1 MGQAVM
7 FEDQLLIR
15 HLNRGSKQ
23 ALRQIYERYRAD
35 LFTIAVS
42 LLGDRD
48 LAEDCLQDVF
58 VRLAEAAGQLQVR
71 SHLKGYLTMAIL
83 NKARDRMR
91 RKKRQVDVRI
101 EDMSLSDPMPK
112 PDEQLV
118 DTEQQQRLLVAIEQL
133 PLEQREVFVLHVQ
146 GQMTFRQ
153 IAQQQA
159 VSVRTAHS
167 RYRYAI
173 EKLRAILK
181 QEDQNETR
189 RDRAVS

>member
-83 NKARDRMR
+83 NKARDRLS

-133 PLEQREVFVLHVQ
+133 PLEQREVFVLHAQ
-146 GQMTFRQ
+146 GQLTFRK
-153 IAQQQA
+153 IAQHQA

-173 EKLRAILK
+173 EKLRSLLS
-181 QEDQNETR
+181 EE
-189 RDRAVS
+189 VLP

>member
-1 MGQAVM
+1 M

-23 ALRQIYERYRAD
+23 ALRQVYERYRAD
-35 LFTIAVS
+35 LFTMAVS

-71 SHLKGYLTMAIL
+71 SHLKGYLTMAIV
-83 NKARDRMR
+83 NRARDRIR
-91 RKKRQVDVRI
+91 RKKRQVDIRV
-101 EDMSLSDPMPK
+101 EDLGVLDPMPK

-118 DTEQQQRLLVAIEQL
+118 DSEQQQRLLVALKQL
-133 PLEQREVFVLHVQ
+133 PLEQREVFVLHAQ
-146 GQMTFRQ
+146 AQLSFRH
-153 IAQQQA
+153 IARHQA

-173 EKLRAILK
+173 EKLRSLLSK
-181 QEDQNETR
+181 E
-189 RDRAVS
+189 VLL

>member
-1 MGQAVM
+1 M
-7 FEDQLLIR
+7 FKDQLLIR

-23 ALRQIYERYRAD
+23 ALRQIYERYRGD

-42 LLGDRD
+42 LLGDCD

-71 SHLKGYLTMAIL
+71 SHLKGYLTMAIV

-91 RKKRQVDVRI
+91 RNKRQVDVRV
-101 EDMSLSDPMPK
+101 EDLSVPDPMPK
-112 PDEQLV
+112 PDDQLV
-118 DTEQQQRLLVAIEQL
+118 DNELQQRLLIAIEQL
-133 PLEQREVFVLHVQ
+133 PLEQREVFVLHAQ
-146 GQMTFRQ
+146 GQLTFRQ
-153 IAQQQA
+153 IAQHQA

-173 EKLRAILK
+173 EKLRSLLSK
-181 QEDQNETR
+181 E
-189 RDRAVS
+189 VLP